1 MKLLTDTAQPN
12 DPWLVTVQRLSG
24 PVVQLTALL
33 EDLKKEFKLAPSGTT
48 EKVIK
53 PGTSKVKSQLLG
65 KVKEV
70 KHRLSWKFKKES
82 VEDALKKIERI
93 KSLMIVAVQHDH
105 L

>member
-1 MKLLTDTAQPN
+1 MM
-12 DPWLVTVQRLSG
+12 
-24 PVVQLTALL
+24 
-33 EDLKKEFKLAPSGTT
+33 

-70 KHRLSWKFKKES
+70 KHRLSWKFKKEN

-93 KSLMIVAVQHDH
+93 KSLMVVAVQHDH